1 MRRRDK
7 EREGIVKRD
16 LELKEEKMKNR
27 KKEGRK

>member
-16 LELKEEKMKNR
+16 LESKEEKMKNR
-27 KKEGRK
+27 KKKGRK